1 MKGKLSKIINE
12 EIKKM
17 LNEAVE
23 WPEGYFEVTN
33 RFEIGGGAWRMTFPK
48 GQLIKIVNEKRFQGV
63 SQKMFRYDA
72 LQQDYVPKSPPI
84 SSMRDGSFGLG
95 GFQEMDARAW
105 VSSLEKNSRRIGEA
119 QAKTTAKN
127 MMKQKTL
134 KAKAAIKI
142 LQELPG
148 NQIVQIR
155 LQ

>member
-12 EIKKM
+12 EIKKI

-48 GQLIKIVNEKRFQGV
+48 GMLIKIVNEKRFQGV
-63 SQKMFRYDA
+63 SQKMFRYDP
-72 LQQDYVPKSPPI
+72 LKQDYVPKSPPM
-84 SSMRDGSFGLG
+84 SSMSDGSFGLG

>member
-1 MKGKLSKIINE
+1 MKLKSL
-12 EIKKM
+12 

-63 SQKMFRYDA
+63 SQKMFRYDP
-72 LQQDYVPKSPPI
+72 LKQDYVPKSPPM
-84 SSMRDGSFGLG
+84 SGNRDGSFGLG
-95 GFQEMDARAW
+95 GFQENDARAW

-127 MMKQKTL
+127 MAQEKTL
-134 KAKAAIKI
+134 KARAAIKM
-142 LQELPG
+142 LQKMSG
-148 NQIVQIR
+148 SQMVKITIVP
-155 LQ
+155 